1 VALAPDAFV
10 ETDASGVVTGWN
22 ASAEDLLGW
31 AADDVLGT
39 NVADFLVPPDTT
51 DRFLLD
57 PRRSEWAE
65 EGLPLTREVRLL
77 HRQGHEVHV
86 AGPVYVH
93 GSGRERRIGG
103 FLRDQSREQAALE
116 AQQALAHAYLH
127 DALTGLPNRTMFT
140 YRLAYALAKWQGA
153 TGGVAVLVLDL
164 DRFKTINDGL
174 GHEVGDEVLVAV
186 AGRLLDAGATAQV
199 IARLGGDEFLVL
211 FDGNDA
217 QDAAVSFSRRVLA
230 ALTAPIEVGGA
241 EVFITASIGIAG
253 TTTTVGE
260 ATSLLS
266 NADAAM
272 YQAKQRGGGTTEV
285 FGEAIRVKV
294 LDRMT
299 TEHSLHR
306 ALERD
311 ELQLYYQPVVDIAHR
326 SGHRVVA
333 LEALLR
339 WDHPEHGLTSPG
351 RFIPVAE
358 DSGLI
363 IPIGA
368 WVLHEACRQL
378 AQWERHRRGRPP
390 WSVEV
395 NLSARQIDHTGVIST
410 VEKALSLSGVDPAQ
424 LTLEIT
430 ESALMKDAASAL
442 AVLKALKG
450 LGVTLAIDDFGTGY
464 SSLSYLQRFPLDILK
479 IDRTFVREL
488 GSGGDGAEIVAAVVN
503 LAHAL
508 DLQVVAEGVETERQL
523 IELRR
528 LGCDFAQGYLF
539 SRPFPPH
546 QLVEQVPQRIGA

>member
-1 VALAPDAFV
+1 
-10 ETDASGVVTGWN
+10 
-22 ASAEDLLGW
+22 
-31 AADDVLGT
+31 
-39 NVADFLVPPDTT
+39 
-51 DRFLLD
+51 
-57 PRRSEWAE
+57 
-65 EGLPLTREVRLL
+65 
-77 HRQGHEVHV
+77 
-86 AGPVYVH
+86 
-93 GSGRERRIGG
+93 
-103 FLRDQSREQAALE
+103 
-116 AQQALAHAYLH
+116 
-127 DALTGLPNRTMFT
+127 
-140 YRLAYALAKWQGA
+140 
-153 TGGVAVLVLDL
+153 
-164 DRFKTINDGL
+164 
-174 GHEVGDEVLVAV
+174 
-186 AGRLLDAGATAQV
+186 
-199 IARLGGDEFLVL
+199 
-211 FDGNDA
+211 
-217 QDAAVSFSRRVLA
+217 
-230 ALTAPIEVGGA
+230 VGGA
-241 EVFITASIGIAG
+241 EVFITASMGIAETSTG
-253 TTTTVGE
+253 VCE
-260 ATSLLS
+260 ATALLS

-306 ALERD
+306 ALERE
-311 ELQLYYQPVVDIAHR
+311 ELQLYYQPVVDIGRQA
-326 SGHRVVA
+326 GHRVVA

-339 WDHPEHGLTSPG
+339 WDHPDQGLTSPG

-378 AQWERHRRGRPP
+378 AQWHRQRRGRRP

-395 NLSARQIDHTGVIST
+395 NLSARQIDHAGIIPT
-410 VEKALSLSGVDPAQ
+410 VERALSDSGVEPWQ
-424 LTLEIT
+424 VTLEIT

-442 AVLKALKG
+442 AVLKALKA

-508 DLQVVAEGVETERQL
+508 NLQVVAEGVETERQL

-539 SRPFPPH
+539 SRPFPAH
-546 QLVEQVPQRIGA
+546 QLLEQVPERIGA